1 MIFSS
6 KMRRQAEEAER
17 LTELDRATIAADVEA
32 FLASGGKI
40 QEIPIGHVTQD
51 GGLSPSQVETARKA
65 GKRGSAKTARE
76 HKLNR
81 MRAEA

>member
-17 LTELDRATIAADVEA
+17 LTELDRASIESDIEA
-32 FLASGGKI
+32 FLANGGKI

-51 GGLSPSQVETARKA
+51 GGLKPSDVETARQA
-65 GKRGSAKTARE
+65 GKRGANARRQS
-76 HKLNR
+76 LR
-81 MRAEA
+81 

>member
-1 MIFSS
+1 MIF
-6 KMRRQAEEAER
+6 MRRRESKELH
-17 LTELDRATIAADVEA
+17 LTDMDRARIESDVEA
-32 FLASGGKI
+32 FLANGGEI
-40 QEIPIGHVTQD
+40 QQIPIGQVTQD